1 MRGLHVVA
9 DFYEVP
15 ENPLLT
21 DANLLR
27 AACIH
32 ACTQAGLTVVGER
45 FHQFASHDGSGQA
58 GATGAVILAASHLAI
73 HTWPERAQVTLDIYL
88 CEFEAGNPEGNHVG
102 SNGGSQM
109 SNQARAEAVFAHIT
123 GLLKPLRAETQRLE
137 RGCWAAI
144 ENSKGINEAI

>member
-88 CEFEAGNPEGNHVG
+88 CEFEADGQA
-102 SNGGSQM
+102 GSQM
-109 SNQARAEAVFAHIT
+109 SRQTSNQARAEAVFAHIT
-123 GLLKPLRAETQRLE
+123 ALLKPLRAETQRLE

-144 ENSKGINEAI
+144 DNTKGNNKAL